1 MEQSAGDG
9 DALGL
14 TFAESTT
21 PLAQFGVV
29 TVGLT
34 TNGDLAFRRLD
45 KAEDQPEQ
53 CHHYTFF
60 QINMVFCPYM
70 YL

>member
-1 MEQSAGDG
+1 MEQTTGDG

-34 TNGDLAFRRLD
+34 TNGDLAFRRFIKPRISLNSVV
-45 KAEDQPEQ
+45 
-53 CHHYTFF
+53 YTFF
-60 QINMVFCPYM
+60 HINMVFCPYM